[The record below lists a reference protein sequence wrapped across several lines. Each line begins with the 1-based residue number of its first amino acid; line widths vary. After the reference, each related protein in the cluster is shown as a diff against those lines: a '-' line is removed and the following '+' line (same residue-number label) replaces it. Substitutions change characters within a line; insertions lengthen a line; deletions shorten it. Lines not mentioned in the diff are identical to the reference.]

1 MIRGDTGEADM
12 GALDQVTAKLGGQK
26 GTDAGVASLQMLVS
40 SSGGLHGLTSKL
52 ASSGLGQQVQ
62 SWVGHGEN
70 QPVSGSQVQQAMDP
84 GQLNSMA
91 KQAGMTPEETS
102 DHVAQALPDMVDQA
116 TPQGQMPAPENDPF
130 TKGMQSVKK
139 MLKL

>member
-1 MIRGDTGEADM
+1 M
-12 GALDQVTAKLGGQK
+12 GSLDQITAKLGGQQ
-26 GTDAGVASLQMLVS
+26 GTDGGIASLQKLVS
-40 SSGGLHGLTSKL
+40 SCGGLPGLTSKL

-70 QPVSGSQVQQAMDP
+70 QPVSGGQVQQAMDP
-84 GQLNSMA
+84 GQLKSMA

-116 TPQGQMPAPENDPF
+116 TPHGQMPAPESDPF
-130 TKGMQSVKK
+130 AKGMNSIKQ

>member
-1 MIRGDTGEADM
+1 M
-12 GALDQVTAKLGGQK
+12 GTLDQITAKLGGQQGK
-26 GTDAGVASLQMLVS
+26 DGGVASLQKLVS

-62 SWVGHGEN
+62 SWVGHGDN
-70 QPVSGSQVQQAMDP
+70 QPVSGSEVQQAMDP
-84 GQLNSMA
+84 GQLNAMA
-91 KQAGMTPEETS
+91 KQCGMSPEETCNT
-102 DHVAQALPDMVDQA
+102 VAKALPDMVDQA

-130 TKGMQSVKK
+130 AKGMDSIKR

>member
-1 MIRGDTGEADM
+1 MIRGDTGGADM
-12 GALDQVTAKLGGQK
+12 GTFDQATAKLGGQQ
-26 GTDAGVASLQMLVS
+26 GTDGGVASLQKLVS

-70 QPVSGSQVQQAMDP
+70 QPVSGSQIKKAMDP
-84 GQLNSMA
+84 DQVNAMA
-91 KQAGMTPEETS
+91 KQAGMSPDETC
-102 DHVAQALPDMVDQA
+102 DHVAKALPDMVDQA
-116 TPQGQMPAPENDPF
+116 TPQGQMPAPQNDPF
-130 TKGMQSVKK
+130 SKGVASVKK

>member
-1 MIRGDTGEADM
+1 M
-12 GALDQVTAKLGGQK
+12 GVLDQATAKLGGQR
-26 GTDAGVASLQMLVS
+26 GSDGGVASLQKLVS

-62 SWVGHGEN
+62 SWVGDGEN

-102 DHVAQALPDMVDQA
+102 RHLAQALPDMVDQA
-116 TPQGQMPAPENDPF
+116 TPDGHMPAPENDPF
-130 TKGMQSVKK
+130 RKGMDSVKR